1 MGHEQEKFEL
11 NMTSDERTL
20 DNLLSDALAH
30 YTDVPDG
37 LSARVWQASRK
48 SIGAIQMEAQLNRAY
63 EQRVPPGLLER
74 VFDSSAPAL
83 HQPALHQIES
93 PPIIAR
99 IGVIARWQQIAIA
112 ASLLLTTLI
121 AIRFG
126 LPQQSE
132 IPTHTLAAS
141 WELSVEEE
149 GLLLDDFEMS
159 EYAYL
164 ANTRELAFAD
174 VADSFDSVRRD
185 IELWQYGLLTD

>member
-11 NMTSDERTL
+11 NMTSDERAL
-20 DNLLSDALAH
+20 DTLLSDALH
-30 YTDVPDG
+30 MDVPDG
-37 LSARVWQASRK
+37 LSARVWQASQE
-48 SIGAIQMEAQLNRAY
+48 SIGATQMDAQLNRAY
-63 EQRVPPGLLER
+63 EQRVSPGFTER

-83 HQPALHQIES
+83 HQPELQIES
-93 PPIIAR
+93 PAIIAR
-99 IGVIARWQQIAIA
+99 IGVTIRWQQVAIA

-121 AIRFG
+121 AIRFS

-132 IPTHTLAAS
+132 IPTRTLAAS

-164 ANTRELAFAD
+164 ADTRELAFAD
-174 VADSFDSVRRD
+174 VADSFNSVRRD